1 MFDVDPFAP
10 EPELV
15 VIRTYQSGLEAD
27 LAKSVLEAAG
37 IEPIIRG
44 AGVSRHYLG
53 LALTG
58 SIASL
63 GFAAIS
69 SDACRIGCKCRGQL
83 VC

>member
-27 LAKSVLEAAG
+27 LAKSVLEASPVL
-37 IEPIIRG
+37 IDVP
-44 AGVSRHYLG
+44 VS
-53 LALTG
+53 
-58 SIASL
+58 SL

>member
-1 MFDVDPFAP
+1 METDAAK
-10 EPELV
+10 
-15 VIRTYQSGLEAD
+15 SGLEAD

-58 SIASL
+58 SIELLVRAE
-63 GFAAIS
+63 
-69 SDACRIGCKCRGQL
+69 DAEDAEKILDLDDTSGDDEE
-83 VC
+83 